1 MASTAAQKK
10 ASRKYDSKN
19 VVQIGL
25 RLNKKN
31 DVDIIEYLERQ
42 DSKMGCIKEAIREKM
57 KREG

>member
-10 ASRKYDSKN
+10 ASRKYDSEN

-25 RLNKKN
+25 RLNKKK
-31 DVDIIEYLERQ
+31 DADIIEYLERQ
-42 DSKMGCIKEAIREKM
+42 ETKMGFIKKAIRNEM